1 MATPLPAVPPPPGPA
16 PADTPESRDPL
27 ADRANAAALDA
38 TLSRG
43 RNALFD
49 ATLANPPAA
58 AEEEDP
64 EAWLGAADYFY
75 EDETDEDALPE
86 GVPGSGAR
94 GRLEGY
100 VPVPVSPCE
109 SPLASARTPSGAR
122 GGGRSPAAPD
132 PESERLNRR
141 VRGFAGALRD
151 SLVSVGRARSDA
163 DVRAECAALIDR
175 LRRFTAEGVAEEEGF
190 AG

>member
-1 MATPLPAVPPPPGPA
+1 M
-16 PADTPESRDPL
+16 
-27 ADRANAAALDA
+27 
-38 TLSRG
+38 
-43 RNALFD
+43 
-49 ATLANPPAA
+49 
-58 AEEEDP
+58 
-64 EAWLGAADYFY
+64 
-75 EDETDEDALPE
+75 
-86 GVPGSGAR
+86 
-94 GRLEGY
+94 
-100 VPVPVSPCE
+100 SPCE